1 MKADT
6 LKRDADPATDALATQ
21 LASLHL
27 TCILEHYESLASVA
41 AEKQWPH
48 VEYLAQLVEAETHR
62 REERSIARR
71 ISLARFPVIKTLDQ
85 FQWNWPK
92 KINRLQVQNL
102 FRLTFIED
110 KANVIF
116 LANVGLGKTHLSIA
130 LGHTACLRG
139 YTVLFTT
146 AVDIINTLSAAQV
159 HGGLKHELRK
169 YLKPRVLIVD
179 ELGYLPIDKQG
190 ADLLFQIISQRYER
204 GATIIN
210 SNRAYKH
217 WPEIFNND
225 STLTSAL
232 LDRLLHHAETVLIEG
247 KSFRMKDQIEG

>member
-27 TCILEHYESLASVA
+27 TCILEQYESLASVA

-232 LDRLLHHAETVLIEG
+232 LDRLLHHAETVLLEG